1 MIINQLI
8 TFAIEKRWLVLVLT
22 LLLAAFGAYKTT
34 QLPIDA
40 VPDITN
46 IQVQINSSA
55 PGYSPLEAE
64 QRISYS
70 IENAMAG
77 IPKLDYTRSLSR
89 YGLSQVTVIFEEGTD
104 IYWARQQISERLQS
118 IQGELPANI
127 EPKLGPV
134 ASGLGEIFTY
144 AVQAKPDAVTDSGKP
159 YSAEDLRTIQDWIIR
174 PQLVK
179 VKGITE
185 INSIGGYAREY
196 QVAPIPGKLF
206 AYKVT
211 LEDLVTTLEKNNQN
225 SGAGYIE
232 RNGEQWL
239 IRSPG
244 QLNNL
249 EEIAQ
254 LVVTR
259 RDDAPVRIKDLATVQ
274 YGKELRTGSATFEGE
289 ETVLGTAF
297 MLLGENSRTVSKAV
311 AKKLNEINDFL
322 PPGIQAVP
330 LYDRTTL
337 VDKTIDTVRT
347 NLFEGAV
354 LVIAVLFAL
363 LGNIRAAFIVAL
375 VIPLSMLFAITGM
388 AMNRVSGNLMSLG
401 AIDFGIIVDG
411 AVIVVENALR
421 RLGISQKKHGRLLTL
436 QERLLEVTESTK
448 EVFSPAVFGMLIIM
462 LVYLPIFALSGIE
475 GKMFH
480 PMAFTVV
487 AALFGAL
494 IFSITFVPAA
504 IAILVKGKVSEEE
517 NWVMKKARQV
527 YQPLL
532 KIALKHSLFV
542 FIAAGLLLAASAY
555 QSTRMGSEFLPQLD
569 EHDIAL
575 HAMRIPGTGIA
586 QATEMQLLLE
596 KRIMQIP
603 EIKQVFSKIGTA
615 EIASDPMPPNVADTF
630 LILKETTDW
639 PNPNKPKQQLVDEIR
654 SAIEELPGNNYEL
667 TQPIEMRFNELISGV
682 RADVALRI
690 YGDDLNTLAEIG
702 SNVSQLLAK
711 ISGGADV
718 RMEQADGLPMISVEP
733 QRDHLALL
741 GLSVADVQDTLRSA
755 ISGIETGLIY
765 EGDRRFKLLVRMD
778 ESLSKDPEALAQIP
792 VAIPNPSPFLAIDKD
807 DESELLFVPLGEV
820 AHIVEIEGPNQINRR
835 SGKRNIVVS
844 ANVEGRDLGSFI
856 SETQALMRNELKLPA
871 GYWLEY
877 GGTFEQLESASQ
889 RLSIV
894 VPITLLLILGLL
906 YSAFGSIR
914 DTLIIFTGVPLA
926 LTGGIIALTL
936 RDMPLSISA
945 GVGFIAL
952 SGVAVLNGVVMLSF
966 IKELRDSGLELTKAV
981 WQGASQR
988 LRPVLMTALVAS
1000 LGFVPMAFNTG
1011 TGAEV
1016 QRPLATVVIGGIVSS
1031 TLLTLVVLP
1040 ALYQWVHSRFNHKSL
1055 C

>member
-1 MIINQLI
+1 MTINHLI
-8 TFAIEKRWLVLVLT
+8 AFAIERRWLVMAMT
-22 LLLAAFGAYKTT
+22 LLLAALGVYKTS

-46 IQVQINSSA
+46 VQVQINSSA

-104 IYWARQQISERLQS
+104 IYWARQQISERLQG
-118 IQGELPANI
+118 IQGELPAGI
-127 EPKLGPV
+127 EPSLGPV

-144 AVQAKPDAVTDSGKP
+144 AIQADENALTDANKP
-159 YSAEDLRTIQDWIIR
+159 YSSEDLRTIQDWIIR

-179 VKGITE
+179 VPGITE
-185 INSIGGYAREY
+185 INSMGGYSREY

-211 LEDLVTTLEKNNQN
+211 INDLVETLKNNNQN

-259 RDDAPVRIKDLATVQ
+259 RDDAPVRIKDLAEVK
-274 YGKELRTGSATFEGE
+274 YGKELRTGSATFAGE

-311 AKKLNEINDFL
+311 AKKLTEINDFL
-322 PPGIQAVP
+322 PPGIQAIP

-421 RLGISQKKHGRLLTL
+421 RLGLAQKKYGRLLTL

-448 EVFSPAVFGMLIIM
+448 EVFRPAVFGMLIIM
-462 LVYLPIFALSGIE
+462 LVYLPIFALTGIE

-487 AALFGAL
+487 AALLGAL
-494 IFSITFVPAA
+494 LFSITFVPAA
-504 IAILVKGKVSEEE
+504 IAIIVKGKVNEEE
-517 NWVMKKARQV
+517 NKVMAKARQV

-532 KIALKHSLFV
+532 RLALNNSPAV
-542 FIAAGLLLAASAY
+542 FIMALVLISVTAY
-555 QSTRMGSEFLPQLD
+555 QSTRLGSEFLPQLD

-575 HAMRIPGTGIA
+575 HAMRIPGTGIE
-586 QATEMQLLLE
+586 QATGMQLLLE
-596 KRIMQIP
+596 RRIMEFP
-603 EIKQVFSKIGTA
+603 EVQHVFSKIGTA
-615 EIASDPMPPNVADTF
+615 EIATDPMPPNVADTI
-630 LILKETTDW
+630 LILKPMGDW
-639 PNPNKPKQQLVDEIR
+639 PNPEKSKQQLVDEVR
-654 SAIEELPGNNYEL
+654 HAIEEIPGNNYEL

-690 YGDDLNTLAEIG
+690 YGDDLEVLARAGEQ
-702 SNVSQLLAK
+702 VSQLLSQV
-711 ISGGADV
+711 SGGQDV
-718 RMEQADGLPMISVEP
+718 RMEQAKGLPMISVIP

-741 GLSVADVQDTLRSA
+741 GLSIVDVQDTLRA
-755 ISGIETGLIY
+755 AVSGIETGLIY
-765 EGDRRFKLLVRMD
+765 EGDRRFKLLVRMN
-778 ESLSKDPEALAQIP
+778 ENLSKDPQALAQIP
-792 VAIPNPSPFLAIDKD
+792 VFIPNPSPFLELET
-807 DESELLFVPLGEV
+807 DEQSELVFVPLGEI
-820 AHIVEIEGPNQINRR
+820 ADIVEIQGPNQINRR

-856 SETQALMRNELKLPA
+856 AETQKLMRSELNLPA

-894 VPITLLLILGLL
+894 IPITLLLILGLL
-906 YSAFGSIR
+906 YSAFGSLR

-926 LTGGIIALTL
+926 LTGGIIALIL
-936 RDMPLSISA
+936 RDLPLSISA
-945 GVGFIAL
+945 GIGFIAL

-966 IKELRDSGLELTKAV
+966 IKELRESGLELTQAV

-1016 QRPLATVVIGGIVSS
+1016 QRPLATVVIGGIISS

-1040 ALYQWVHSRFNHKSL
+1040 ALYHWAHSRFKKKNN
-1055 C
+1055 

>member
-1 MIINQLI
+1 MIINHLI
-8 TFAIEKRWLVLVLT
+8 TFAIERRWLVLAAT
-22 LLLAAFGAYKTT
+22 LLIAGLGIYKTT

-46 IQVQINSSA
+46 VQVQINSSA

-64 QRISYS
+64 QRISYTV
-70 IENAMAG
+70 ENAMAG
-77 IPKLDYTRSLSR
+77 IPKLDYTRSISR

-104 IYWARQQISERLQS
+104 IYWARQQISERIQG
-118 IQGELPANI
+118 IQGELPAGV
-127 EPKLGPV
+127 EPRLGPV

-144 AVQAKPDAVTDSGKP
+144 AIQAEDDAVTDEGNP

-179 VKGITE
+179 VPGITE
-185 INSIGGYAREY
+185 INSIGGFAREY

-211 LEDLVTTLEKNNQN
+211 VADIVSTLKNNNQN

-249 EEIAQ
+249 DDIAQ

-259 RDDAPVRIKDLATVQ
+259 RDDAPVRIKDLAIVK
-274 YGKELRTGSATFEGE
+274 YGKELRTGSATFDGE

-311 AKKLNEINDFL
+311 AKKLTEINDFL
-322 PPGIQAVP
+322 PPGINAVP

-337 VDKTIDTVRT
+337 VDKTIETVRT

-421 RLGISQKKHGRLLTL
+421 RLGLAQKKYGRLLNL
-436 QERLLEVTESTK
+436 QERLIEVTESTK
-448 EVFSPAVFGMLIIM
+448 EVFRPAVFGMLIIM
-462 LVYLPIFALSGIE
+462 LVYLPIFALTGVE

-487 AALFGAL
+487 AALLGAL

-504 IAILVKGKVSEEE
+504 VAIFVKGKVSEEE
-517 NWVMKKARQV
+517 NFVMTKARYI

-532 KIALKHSLFV
+532 KLALNNSPVV
-542 FIAAGLLLAASAY
+542 FIAAIILVSATAY
-555 QSTRMGSEFLPQLD
+555 QSTRLGSEFLPQLD

-575 HAMRIPGTGIA
+575 HAMRIPGTGIE

-596 KRIMQIP
+596 RRIAEFP
-603 EIKQVFSKIGTA
+603 EVQQVFSKIGTA
-615 EIASDPMPPNVADTF
+615 EIANDPMPPNVADTF
-630 LILKETTDW
+630 LILKPIKDW
-639 PNPNKPKQQLVDEIR
+639 PNPNKPKQQLVNEIR
-654 SAIEELPGNNYEL
+654 LGIEEIPGNNYEL

-690 YGDDLNTLAEIG
+690 YGDDLETLAKVG
-702 SNVSQLLAK
+702 AKAAQLLAK
-711 ISGGADV
+711 ISGGQDV
-718 RMEQADGLPMISVEP
+718 RMEQAKGLPMISVEP

-741 GLSVADVQDTLRSA
+741 GLTISDVQETLRSA
-755 ISGIETGLIY
+755 VSGIETGLIY

-778 ESLSKDPEALAQIP
+778 ESLSKDPKALAQIP
-792 VAIPNPSPFLAIDKD
+792 VAIPNLSNPNEE
-807 DESELLFVPLGEV
+807 ESELVYVPLGEI
-820 AHIVEIEGPNQINRR
+820 ADILEIEGPNQINRR

-856 SETQALMRNELKLPA
+856 AETQDLMRNELDLPA

-894 VPITLLLILGLL
+894 VPITLILIIGLL
-906 YSAFGSIR
+906 YGAFSSMR

-966 IKELRDSGLELTKAV
+966 IKELRESGLELSKAV
-981 WQGASQR
+981 WEGASQR

-1016 QRPLATVVIGGIVSS
+1016 QRPLATVVIGGVISS

-1040 ALYQWVHSRFNHKSL
+1040 TLYKWVHTHFKR
-1055 C
+1055 

>member
-1 MIINQLI
+1 MTINHLI
-8 TFAIEKRWLVLVLT
+8 TFAIERRWLIMVLT
-22 LLLAAFGAYKTT
+22 LLLASLGIYKTT

-64 QRISYS
+64 QRISYTV
-70 IENAMAG
+70 ENAMAG

-89 YGLSQVTVIFEEGTD
+89 YGLSQVTVIFAEGTD
-104 IYWARQQISERLQS
+104 IYWARQQISERLQG
-118 IQGELPANI
+118 IQSELPAGI

-144 AVQAKPDAVTDSGKP
+144 AVHAELDAVTAAGKP

-179 VKGITE
+179 VPGITE
-185 INSIGGYAREY
+185 INSIGGYVREY
-196 QVAPIPGKLF
+196 QVAPNLGKLL

-211 LEDLVTTLEKNNQN
+211 INDLVNTLKNNNQN

-259 RDDAPVRIKDLATVQ
+259 RDDAPVRIKDLAEVK
-274 YGKELRTGSATFEGE
+274 YGKELRTGSATFSGE

-311 AKKLNEINDFL
+311 AKKLIEINDFL
-322 PPGIQAVP
+322 PPGIQAIP
-330 LYDRTTL
+330 AYDRTTL

-363 LGNIRAAFIVAL
+363 LGNIRAALIVAL
-375 VIPLSMLFAITGM
+375 VIPISMLFAITGM

-421 RLGISQKKHGRLLTL
+421 RLGLAQKKYGRSLTL
-436 QERLLEVTESTK
+436 QERLLEVTASTK
-448 EVFSPAVFGMLIIM
+448 EVFRPAVFGMLIIM
-462 LVYLPIFALSGIE
+462 LVYLPIFALAGVE

-504 IAILVKGKVSEEE
+504 VAILVKGKVSEEE
-517 NWVMKKARQV
+517 NIVMAKARRA

-532 KIALKHSLFV
+532 KTALNNSPIV
-542 FIAAGLLLAASAY
+542 FIAAIILLSATAY
-555 QSTRMGSEFLPQLD
+555 QSTRLGSEFLPQLD

-575 HAMRIPGTGIA
+575 HAMRIPGTGIE
-586 QATEMQLLLE
+586 QATKMQLLLE
-596 KRIMQIP
+596 KRIIEFP
-603 EIKQVFSKIGTA
+603 EVKHVFSKIGTA
-615 EIASDPMPPNVADTF
+615 EIANDPMPPNVADTF
-630 LILKETTDW
+630 LILKPIADW
-639 PNPNKPKQQLVDEIR
+639 PNPEKSKQQLIDQIR
-654 SAIEELPGNNYEL
+654 HAIEEIPGNNYEL

-690 YGDDLNTLAEIG
+690 YGDDLETLAKIG
-702 SNVSQLLAK
+702 GQVSQLLAK
-711 ISGGADV
+711 VSGGQDV
-718 RMEQADGLPMISVEP
+718 RMEQAKGLPMISVVP

-741 GLSVADVQDTLRSA
+741 GLSITDVQQTLRSA
-755 ISGIETGLIY
+755 VSGIETGLIY

-778 ESLSKDPEALAQIP
+778 ESLSKNPKALAQIP
-792 VAIPNPSPFLAIDKD
+792 VAIPYPRNPGNEK
-807 DESELLFVPLGEV
+807 SELDYVPLGEV
-820 AHIVEIEGPNQINRR
+820 ADIIKIQGPNQINRR

-844 ANVEGRDLGSFI
+844 ANVEDRDLGSFI
-856 SETQALMRNELKLPA
+856 AETQELMRTELTLPA

-906 YSAFGSIR
+906 YSAFSSIR

-966 IKELRDSGLELTKAV
+966 IKELRESGLELAQAV

-1016 QRPLATVVIGGIVSS
+1016 QRPLATVVIGGIISS

-1040 ALYQWVHSRFNHKSL
+1040 TLYQWVYSRFKGRA
-1055 C
+1055 

>member
-1 MIINQLI
+1 MIINHLI
-8 TFAIEKRWLVLVLT
+8 TFAIERRWLVLAAT
-22 LLLAAFGAYKTT
+22 LLIAGLGIYKTT

-46 IQVQINSSA
+46 VQVQINSSA

-64 QRISYS
+64 QRISYTV
-70 IENAMAG
+70 ENAMAG
-77 IPKLDYTRSLSR
+77 IPKLDYTRSISR

-104 IYWARQQISERLQS
+104 IYWARQQISERIQG
-118 IQGELPANI
+118 IQGELPAGV
-127 EPKLGPV
+127 EPRLGPV

-144 AVQAKPDAVTDSGKP
+144 AIQAEDDAVTDEGNP

-179 VKGITE
+179 VPGITE
-185 INSIGGYAREY
+185 INSIGGFAREY

-211 LEDLVTTLEKNNQN
+211 VADIVSTLKNNNQN

-249 EEIAQ
+249 DDIAQ

-259 RDDAPVRIKDLATVQ
+259 RDDAPVRIKDLAIVK
-274 YGKELRTGSATFEGE
+274 YGKELRTGSATFDGE

-311 AKKLNEINDFL
+311 AKKLTEINDFL
-322 PPGIQAVP
+322 PPGINAVP

-337 VDKTIDTVRT
+337 VDKTIETVRT

-421 RLGISQKKHGRLLTL
+421 RLGLAQKKYGRLLNL
-436 QERLLEVTESTK
+436 QERLIEVTESTK
-448 EVFSPAVFGMLIIM
+448 EVFRPAVFGMLIIM
-462 LVYLPIFALSGIE
+462 LVYLPIFALTGVE

-487 AALFGAL
+487 AALLGAL

-504 IAILVKGKVSEEE
+504 VAIFVKGKVSEEE
-517 NWVMKKARQV
+517 NFVMTKARNI

-532 KIALKHSLFV
+532 KLALNNSPVV
-542 FIAAGLLLAASAY
+542 FIAAIILVSATAY
-555 QSTRMGSEFLPQLD
+555 QSTRLGSEFLPQLD

-575 HAMRIPGTGIA
+575 HAMRIPGTGIE

-596 KRIMQIP
+596 RRIAEFP
-603 EIKQVFSKIGTA
+603 EVQQVFSKIGTA
-615 EIASDPMPPNVADTF
+615 EIANDPMPPNVADTF
-630 LILKETTDW
+630 LILKPIKDW
-639 PNPNKPKQQLVDEIR
+639 PNPNKPKQQLVNEIR
-654 SAIEELPGNNYEL
+654 LGIEEIPGNNYEL

-690 YGDDLNTLAEIG
+690 YGDDLETLAKVG
-702 SNVSQLLAK
+702 AKAAQLLAK
-711 ISGGADV
+711 ISGGQDV
-718 RMEQADGLPMISVEP
+718 RMEQAKGLPMISVEP

-741 GLSVADVQDTLRSA
+741 GLTISDVQETLRSA
-755 ISGIETGLIY
+755 VSGIETGLIY

-778 ESLSKDPEALAQIP
+778 ESLSKDPKALAQIP
-792 VAIPNPSPFLAIDKD
+792 VAIPNLSNPNEE
-807 DESELLFVPLGEV
+807 ESELVYVPLGEI
-820 AHIVEIEGPNQINRR
+820 ADILEIEGPNQINRR

-856 SETQALMRNELKLPA
+856 AETQDLMRNELDLPA

-894 VPITLLLILGLL
+894 VPITLILIIGLL
-906 YSAFGSIR
+906 YGAFSSMR

-966 IKELRDSGLELTKAV
+966 IKELRESGLELSKAV
-981 WQGASQR
+981 WEGASQR

-1016 QRPLATVVIGGIVSS
+1016 QRPLATVVIGGVISS

-1040 ALYQWVHSRFNHKSL
+1040 TLYKWVHTHFKR
-1055 C
+1055 

>member
-1 MIINQLI
+1 MINHLI
-8 TFAIEKRWLVLVLT
+8 AFAIERRWLVIALT
-22 LLLAAFGAYKTT
+22 LLLAGLGIYKTT

-46 IQVQINSSA
+46 VQVQVNSSA

-89 YGLSQVTVIFEEGTD
+89 YGLSQVTVVFEEGTD
-104 IYWARQQISERLQS
+104 IYWARQQISERLQG
-118 IQGELPANI
+118 IQGDLPSGI

-144 AVQAKPDAVTDSGKP
+144 AVQADYDAVNENGQP
-159 YSAEDLRTIQDWIIR
+159 YGAEDLRTIQDWIIR

-179 VKGITE
+179 VPGITE
-185 INSIGGYAREY
+185 INSMGGYAREY

-211 LEDLVTTLEKNNQN
+211 INDLVETLKNNNQN

-244 QLNNL
+244 QLDNL
-249 EEIAQ
+249 EQIAQ
-254 LVVTR
+254 LVVAR
-259 RDDAPVRIKDLATVQ
+259 RDDAPVRVKDIAVVK
-274 YGKELRTGSATFEGE
+274 YGKELRTGSATFDGE

-311 AKKLNEINDFL
+311 AKKLEDINDFL
-322 PPGIQAVP
+322 PPGIKAVP

-337 VDKTIDTVRT
+337 VDKTIATVRT

-354 LVIAVLFAL
+354 LVIAILFAL

-388 AMNRVSGNLMSLG
+388 ATNRVSGNLMSLG

-421 RLGISQKKHGRLLTL
+421 RLGLAQKKYGRLLSL

-448 EVFSPAVFGMLIIM
+448 EVFRPAVFGMLIIM
-462 LVYLPIFALSGIE
+462 LVYLPIFALQGVE

-487 AALFGAL
+487 AALLGAL

-504 IAILVKGKVSEEE
+504 VAILVTGKVNEEE
-517 NWVMKKARQV
+517 NFVMAKARKL
-527 YQPLL
+527 YQPIL
-532 KIALKHSLFV
+532 KTALNNGPVV
-542 FIAAGLLLAASAY
+542 FITAIILLAATGY
-555 QSTRMGSEFLPQLD
+555 QATRLGSEFLPQLD

-575 HAMRIPGTGIA
+575 HAMRIPGTGIE

-596 KRIMQIP
+596 RRIAEFP
-603 EIKQVFSKIGTA
+603 EIQQVFSKIGTA
-615 EIASDPMPPNVADTF
+615 EIATDPMPPNVADTF
-630 LILKETTDW
+630 LILKPVKEW
-639 PNPNKPKQQLVDEIR
+639 PDPNKPKQQLVDEIR
-654 SAIEELPGNNYEL
+654 HALEEIPGNNYEI

-690 YGDDLNTLAEIG
+690 YGDDLEVLAELG
-702 SNVSQLLAK
+702 NQTAKLLAK
-711 ISGGADV
+711 VEGGQDV
-718 RMEQADGLPMISVEP
+718 RMEQAKGLPMISVEP

-741 GLSVADVQDTLRSA
+741 GLSVADVQQALRA
-755 ISGIETGLIY
+755 AVSGIETGLIY

-778 ESLSKDPEALAQIP
+778 DSLNRDVKALAQIP
-792 VAIPNPSPFLAIDKD
+792 VAIPYPSNPD
-807 DESELLFVPLGEV
+807 DEKSELDYVPLGEV
-820 AHIVEIEGPNQINRR
+820 ADIIEIQGPNQINRR
-835 SGKRNIVVS
+835 SGKRNLVVS

-856 SETQALMRNELKLPA
+856 EETQELMRNELKLPA

-889 RLSIV
+889 RLSLV

-906 YSAFGSIR
+906 YSAFSSLR
-914 DTLIIFTGVPLA
+914 DSLIIFTGVPLA
-926 LTGGIIALTL
+926 LTGGIIALSL

-966 IKELRDSGLELTKAV
+966 IKELRESGLELAQAV

-1016 QRPLATVVIGGIVSS
+1016 QRPLATVVIGGIISS

-1040 ALYQWVHSRFNHKSL
+1040 ALYQWVHSKTRK
-1055 C
+1055 

>member
-1 MIINQLI
+1 MINHLI
-8 TFAIEKRWLVLVLT
+8 AFAIERRWLVLAMT
-22 LLLAAFGAYKTT
+22 LLLAALGIYKTT

-46 IQVQINSSA
+46 VQVQINSSA

-89 YGLSQVTVIFEEGTD
+89 YGLSQVTVVFEEGTD
-104 IYWARQQISERLQS
+104 IYWARQQISERLQG
-118 IQGELPANI
+118 IQGELPAGI

-144 AVQAKPDAVTDSGKP
+144 AVQAEYDAVTDAGNP

-179 VKGITE
+179 VPGITE
-185 INSIGGYAREY
+185 INSMGGYAREY

-211 LEDLVTTLEKNNQN
+211 MNDLVKTLENNNQN

-244 QLNNL
+244 QLDNL
-249 EEIAQ
+249 EQIAQ

-259 RDDAPVRIKDLATVQ
+259 RDDAPVRIKDLAVVK
-274 YGKELRTGSATFEGE
+274 YGKELRTGSATFDGE

-322 PPGIQAVP
+322 PPGINAVP

-337 VDKTIDTVRT
+337 VDKTIATVRT

-421 RLGISQKKHGRLLTL
+421 RLGLAQKKYGRLLTL
-436 QERLLEVTESTK
+436 QERQLEVTESTR
-448 EVFSPAVFGMLIIM
+448 EVFRPAVFGMLIIM
-462 LVYLPIFALSGIE
+462 LVYLPIFALTGVE

-487 AALFGAL
+487 AALLGAL
-494 IFSITFVPAA
+494 LFSITFVPAA
-504 IAILVKGKVSEEE
+504 VAILVKGKVNEEE
-517 NWVMKKARQV
+517 NFVMTKARQL

-532 KIALKHSLFV
+532 KAALKNSPVV
-542 FIAAGLLLAASAY
+542 FIAATILVSLTAY
-555 QSTRMGSEFLPQLD
+555 QSTRLGSEFLPQLD

-575 HAMRIPGTGIA
+575 HAMRIPGTGIE

-596 KRIMQIP
+596 RRIAEFP

-615 EIASDPMPPNVADTF
+615 EIATDPMPPNVADTF
-630 LILKETTDW
+630 LILKPIKDW
-639 PNPNKPKQQLVDEIR
+639 PNPDKPKQQLVDEIR
-654 SAIEELPGNNYEL
+654 IAIEEIPGNNYEI

-690 YGDDLNTLAEIG
+690 YGDDLETLAQIG
-702 SNVSQLLAK
+702 GQVNQLLSQV
-711 ISGGADV
+711 SGGQDV
-718 RMEQADGLPMISVEP
+718 RMEQAKGLPMISVEP

-741 GLSVADVQDTLRSA
+741 GLSVADVQDTLRA
-755 ISGIETGLIY
+755 AVSGIETGLIY

-778 ESLSKDPEALAQIP
+778 ESFSKDTQALALIP
-792 VAIPNPSPFLAIDKD
+792 VAIPYPTNPD
-807 DESELLFVPLGEV
+807 DEKSELDFVPLGEI
-820 AHIVEIEGPNQINRR
+820 ADIVEIQGPNQINRR

-856 SETQALMRNELKLPA
+856 AETQELMRNELKLPA

-894 VPITLLLILGLL
+894 VPITLILILGLL

-966 IKELRDSGLELTKAV
+966 IKELRESGLELAQAV

-1016 QRPLATVVIGGIVSS
+1016 QRPLATVVIGGIISS

-1040 ALYQWVHSRFNHKSL
+1040 TLYQWVHSHLKQL
-1055 C
+1055 K

>member
-1 MIINQLI
+1 MTINHLI
-8 TFAIEKRWLVLVLT
+8 TFAIERRWLIMVLT
-22 LLLAAFGAYKTT
+22 LLLAALGIYKTT

-64 QRISYS
+64 QRISYTV
-70 IENAMAG
+70 ENAMAG

-104 IYWARQQISERLQS
+104 IYWARQQISERLQG
-118 IQGELPANI
+118 IQSELPAGI

-144 AVQAKPDAVTDSGKP
+144 AVQAEVDAVTDAGNP

-179 VKGITE
+179 VPGITE
-185 INSIGGYAREY
+185 INSMGGYAREY
-196 QVAPIPGKLF
+196 QVAPIPEKLF

-211 LEDLVTTLEKNNQN
+211 MNELVETLKNNNQN

-259 RDDAPVRIKDLATVQ
+259 RDDAPVRIKDLAEVK
-274 YGKELRTGSATFEGE
+274 YGKELRTGSATFNSE

-311 AKKLNEINDFL
+311 AKKLIEINDFL

-330 LYDRTTL
+330 VYDRTTL

-354 LVIAVLFAL
+354 LVIAILFAL
-363 LGNIRAAFIVAL
+363 LGNIRAALIVAL

-421 RLGISQKKHGRLLTL
+421 RLGLAQKKYGRLLTV
-436 QERLLEVTESTK
+436 QERLLEVTASTK
-448 EVFSPAVFGMLIIM
+448 EVFRPAVFGMLIIM
-462 LVYLPIFALSGIE
+462 LVYLPIFALAGVE

-504 IAILVKGKVSEEE
+504 VAILVKGKVSEEE
-517 NWVMKKARQV
+517 NFVMAKARRL

-532 KIALKHSLFV
+532 KTALNNSPIV
-542 FIAAGLLLAASAY
+542 FIAAIILLSATAY
-555 QSTRMGSEFLPQLD
+555 QSTRLGSEFLPQLD

-575 HAMRIPGTGIA
+575 HAMRIPGTGIE
-586 QATEMQLLLE
+586 QATAMQLLLE
-596 KRIMQIP
+596 KRIMEFP
-603 EIKQVFSKIGTA
+603 EVKHVFSKIGTA
-615 EIASDPMPPNVADTF
+615 EIATDPMPPNVADTF
-630 LILKETTDW
+630 LILKPIADW
-639 PNPNKPKQQLVDEIR
+639 PNPEKEKQQLVDEIR
-654 SAIEELPGNNYEL
+654 HAIEKIPGNNYEL

-682 RADVALRI
+682 RADVALRV
-690 YGDDLNTLAEIG
+690 YGDDLDTLAKIG
-702 SNVSQLLAK
+702 GQVSQLLAQV
-711 ISGGADV
+711 SGGQDV
-718 RMEQADGLPMISVEP
+718 RMEQAKGLPMISVIP

-741 GLSVADVQDTLRSA
+741 GLSVADVQETLRSA
-755 ISGIETGLIY
+755 VSGIETGLIY

-778 ESLSKDPEALAQIP
+778 ESLSKDPKALAQIP
-792 VAIPNPSPFLAIDKD
+792 VAIPYPRSPD
-807 DESELLFVPLGEV
+807 DEKSELDYVPLGEI
-820 AHIVEIEGPNQINRR
+820 ADIVEIQGPNQINRR

-844 ANVEGRDLGSFI
+844 ANVEDRDLGSFI
-856 SETQALMRNELKLPA
+856 AETQELMRNELKLPA

-906 YSAFGSIR
+906 YSAFSSMR

-966 IKELRDSGLELTKAV
+966 IKELRESGLELAQAV

-1016 QRPLATVVIGGIVSS
+1016 QRPLATVVIGGIISS
-1031 TLLTLVVLP
+1031 TLLTLIVLP
-1040 ALYQWVHSRFNHKSL
+1040 TLYQWVHSRFKGRT
-1055 C
+1055 